1 MKILRFFACPFLLL
15 FCFSACGTAVSSSA
29 SSTIGIPNPMV
40 AVDSAAAFEAL
51 GFAIDAPANAA
62 DVDYFIIDK
71 TLAQVD
77 FTLNDVKYCYRAK
90 KTTEDISGV
99 YENFDRA
106 ARMATAVRGDEKI
119 DIHIKKIIG
128 DGGGFVAAWQDGDI
142 MHSLFA
148 KSTVAEDVFTGVCL
162 TLAENGAPAVE
173 NMPLYTAKAA
183 DAAAFIRKIYE
194 DMGEDTHYKTFEIL
208 DVSVIDA
215 DSYAATHVN
224 GVTLDEIKLTGE
236 SGLTWAQYLAQKNA
250 QLVMAAFTYTYT
262 DAALAA
268 GPQYAEGE
276 NLQFSLV
283 LQDESGNYVLV
294 DQSMREPAA
303 IETIS

>member
-1 MKILRFFACPFLLL
+1 MKILRYLVCPVLLV

-29 SSTIGIPNPMV
+29 SSAIGMPNPMV
-40 AVDSAAAFEAL
+40 AVDSAAAFDTL
-51 GFAIDAPANAA
+51 GFSIDAPAEAK

-77 FTLNDVKYCYRAK
+77 FTLNNIQYCYRAK
-90 KTTEDISGV
+90 NTTEDISGV
-99 YENFDRA
+99 YENFDKA
-106 ARMATAVRGDEKI
+106 ARMETAVRGDEKI

-128 DGGGFVAAWQDGDI
+128 DGGGAVAAWQDGDI

-148 KSTVAEDVFTGVCL
+148 KSTVAEDVFAELCL
-162 TLAENGAPAVE
+162 ILAERGASAVE
-173 NMPLYTAKAA
+173 NVPPHTAKAA
-183 DAAAFIRKIYE
+183 DPVAFIRQIYD
-194 DMGEDTHYKTFEIL
+194 DMGEDTHYKTFEVL

-236 SGLTWAQYLAQKNA
+236 SGLTWAQYLAQKDA

-262 DAALAA
+262 DEALAA
-268 GPQYAEGE
+268 DPQYAEGE

-283 LQDESGNYVLV
+283 TQDDSGNYVLI
-294 DQSMREPAA
+294 DQSMRGPAA
-303 IETIS
+303 NEAIS